1 MNKVYPIHQN
11 ARVAVEVDG
20 GMPGI
25 ILQVREDDEWVDEWL
40 QIQEGTP
47 EDAAREGRAL
57 VYALRKVVAAAPA
70 PQASAPEAFS
80 DPFGADLLRTWKG
93 AMRDAQP
100 AQAGHMGAVAE
111 ILRDDR
117 KGAA

>member
-1 MNKVYPIHQN
+1 MSKAYPIHQN
-11 ARVAVEVDG
+11 ARVVAEMAGDDCPILVVQRLLDGEWKDVDLVQLEEG
-20 GMPGI
+20 
-25 ILQVREDDEWVDEWL
+25 DDAYDR
-40 QIQEGTP
+40 
-47 EDAAREGRAL
+47 AAGLAAAYRQ
-57 VYALRKVVAAAPA
+57 VVAAAPGR
-70 PQASAPEAFS
+70 AFS